1 MARDA
6 NAITYVRGDS
16 YSKTI
21 TIMNS
26 STELPVNL
34 LGCAAKMTV
43 ATIVNPPDE
52 TTKLFSLDGVID
64 ADPTT
69 GVITFTPS
77 VANNAV
83 IGNYFYDVQI
93 TDGDGNVRTPIK
105 STYTITQD
113 ITK

>member
-21 TIMNS
+21 IITNS
-26 STELPVNL
+26 STDSPVNL
-34 LGCAAKMTV
+34 LGCAAKLTV
-43 ATIVNPPDE
+43 ATIANPPDD
-52 TTKLFSLDGVID
+52 TTKLFELVGVID
-64 ADPTT
+64 STPTT
-69 GVITFTPS
+69 GKVTFTPS
-77 VANNAV
+77 TTNNGT